1 MAEWFV
7 EGRASD
13 RSAKAAFMI
22 GMILARVNCYCF
34 GSNEQIMG
42 ECSLYL
48 EMNDKS
54 RSFWARNRDARNRDA
69 RHQCLGTLGRAASAL
84 QLASH

>member
-7 EGRASD
+7 EGRESD

-42 ECSLYL
+42 ECRLYL
-48 EMNDKS
+48 EMNDRS
-54 RSFWARNRDARNRDA
+54 RSFWARNRVA
-69 RHQCLGTLGRAASAL
+69 RHRCLGTFGRAASAL
-84 QLASH
+84 QLASY